1 MEYATGKG
9 NKLTVHGTIEQNT
22 IPAQI
27 VATEP
32 AIEKLGEPDDIAITG
47 ANDVKVVPVKT
58 IQASSATESS
68 SRSDDKLTR
77 DDRLD
82 QGAMAPQIVT
92 TEPTIKKLS
101 GATPEVDGIT
111 MTAPNNAQD
120 APVGAIQ
127 PSNKTPNVE
136 SSSP

>member
-1 MEYATGKG
+1 M
-9 NKLTVHGTIEQNT
+9 
-22 IPAQI
+22 
-27 VATEP
+27 
-32 AIEKLGEPDDIAITG
+32 
-47 ANDVKVVPVKT
+47 VPVKT

-68 SRSDDKLTR
+68 TRSDDKLTR

-82 QGAMAPQIVT
+82 QGTMAPQIVT

-101 GATPEVDGIT
+101 GATPDVDGIT
-111 MTAPNNAQD
+111 MTAPDNAQD
-120 APVGAIQ
+120 APVGAIR